1 MNGTWHWICWS
12 GNCRYDISMKRWS
25 AGMVVIQHR
34 EIKDGEGYRR
44 VGNIGMH
51 GDGNSD
57 RNKREEKWHVEY
69 SYRKT
74 ATFG

>member
-1 MNGTWHWICWS
+1 MRCAHN
-12 GNCRYDISMKRWS
+12 
-25 AGMVVIQHR
+25 
-34 EIKDGEGYRR
+34 R
-44 VGNIGMH
+44 VRIVRIRLKGLEMMDDRMEMDEVGHGLMDMH

-69 SYRKT
+69 SYRES